1 MRLIKSVASVIT
13 SINTSYVWYQR
24 ITATSSIAR
33 VDKMLAA
40 FNRSKMMAKPG
51 TTVNKASL
59 IDRDNPIED
68 AYLVGT
74 VHNSAAEASVRAH
87 EIEAILFNKKL
98 NMALMIQTSVV
109 IVAAVL
115 SSSTYKVPAVI
126 ALFLMSWVAT
136 VNEKLVI
143 LQLQSMLISP
153 NFITWLFDVSL
164 AGITY
169 FELVPA
175 RLKKM
180 TSLLNTVC
188 KLLLV
193 VI

>member
-51 TTVNKASL
+51 ATVNKASL

-115 SSSTYKVPAVI
+115 SASTYKVPAVI

>member
-1 MRLIKSVASVIT
+1 MKIIKPIASIIT

-24 ITATSSIAR
+24 ISANSSIAK

-51 TTVNKASL
+51 ATVNKATL

-98 NMALMIQTSVV
+98 NMALMIQTCVV

-115 SSSTYKVPAVI
+115 GMSTYKIPAAI

-143 LQLQSMLISP
+143 LQLQSILVSP

-164 AGITY
+164 AGVTY

-175 RLKKM
+175 RLKRM

-188 KLLLV
+188 KILLV
-193 VI
+193 LI